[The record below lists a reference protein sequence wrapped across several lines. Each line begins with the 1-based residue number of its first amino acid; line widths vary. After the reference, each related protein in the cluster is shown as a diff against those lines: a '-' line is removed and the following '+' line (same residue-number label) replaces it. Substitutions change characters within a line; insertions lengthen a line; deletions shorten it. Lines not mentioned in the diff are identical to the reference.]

1 MLVSVII
8 AAAGR
13 GTRLPGEEP
22 KQFRRLGDRPVL
34 AWSVAAFA
42 STPGVAELIAGAAA
56 EDAGR
61 VRSILAEWAPGLEI
75 KVVTGGDERQETV
88 RRCLEAVSALSEVVV
103 IHDAA
108 RPFVGLDLIRRT
120 IAAAQKVGAA
130 TAAIPPADTVKLI
143 DEDAPGGGRNLPR
156 ARLWSIQTPQA
167 FRAEII
173 REAHRRAAA
182 EGFIG
187 SDDTA
192 LVERLGQ
199 KVEMVMGSPLNFKI
213 TTPADLGLAQAATER
228 TAAEAGAGVVRVGQ
242 GFDAHR
248 LVEGRRLVIGGV
260 EVPFGRGLLGHSDAD
275 VLAHAITDA
284 VLGAAA
290 LDDIGTHFPP
300 GAPEWKDAD
309 SLDLL
314 GRAAA
319 LAAERGYRVASVD
332 ATVIAEAPRLAPFV
346 AEMRKRLAQALGC
359 PADCVSVK
367 AKTTEGMGFTGRGE
381 GIAAMAVATL
391 RK

>member
-22 KQFRRLGDRPVL
+22 KQFRLLGDRPVL

-42 STPGVAELIAGAAA
+42 STPGVAELIAGVAA

-130 TAAIPPADTVKLI
+130 SAAIPPADTVKLI
-143 DEDAPGGGRNLPR
+143 DDDAPGCGRNLPR

-173 REAHRRAAA
+173 REAHLRAAA

-213 TTPADLGLAQAATER
+213 TTPVDLRLAQAAAER
-228 TAAEAGAGVVRVGQ
+228 TDADAGAVRVGQ

-248 LVEGRRLVIGGV
+248 LVEGRRLVLGGV
-260 EVPFGRGLLGHSDAD
+260 EIGHPRGLLGHSDAD

-290 LDDIGTHFPP
+290 MGDIGTHFPP

-309 SLDLL
+309 SLELL
-314 GRAAA
+314 KKAVA
-319 LAAERGYRVASVD
+319 LAAERGWRVASVD
-332 ATVIAEAPRLAPFV
+332 ATIIAEAPRLLPFV
-346 AEMRKRLAQALGC
+346 AEMRKRLAAALGC
-359 PADCVSVK
+359 PLDGVSVK